1 MLRNQPYAFTVSLH
15 DAYCVVGAAGELDIA
30 SVGHLRVAV
39 DNARRRGARVVV
51 DLRAVTFMDTF
62 ALRALIALQRETSAR
77 PDCSLHV
84 IPGAA
89 VQRVL
94 DVTGARAALRWISA
108 EQLAV

>member
-1 MLRNQPYAFTVSLH
+1 MLRNQPYAFTVTRQ
-15 DAYCVVGAAGELDIA
+15 DAYCVVDAAGELDIA
-30 SVGHLRVAV
+30 SVGHLRAAV
-39 DNARRRGARVVV
+39 EDARCRASRVVV

-62 ALRALIALQRETSAR
+62 ALRALQRETSVR

-84 IPGAA
+84 VPGAA